1 MRIRCGWIALIV
13 VACVA
18 ASGPDTAGA
27 APQAGGF
34 RGKGPA
40 DAAFE
45 ARSLEQ
51 EDAPVTVAV
60 AGVGRDE
67 RGVTISLTLT
77 NPGDAAVTRHVVGV
91 WVLSPDATVRGVQEL
106 KQPKAL
112 AAGESRTVDV
122 VLRLIP
128 VQAGDI
134 LVAAVQE
141 AVAGT
146 AWRREKKELEAD
158 IKRVVRP

>member
-1 MRIRCGWIALIV
+1 MRIRCGCLAVIV
-13 VACVA
+13 VAGLG
-18 ASGPDTAGA
+18 ASRPDTAVA
-27 APQAGGF
+27 SSQAGGF
-34 RGKGPA
+34 RGKSLG

-45 ARSLEQ
+45 ARSLDQ

-67 RGVTISLTLT
+67 RGVTLSLTLS
-77 NPGDAAVTRHVVGV
+77 NSGDAVVTRHVVGV
-91 WVLSPDATVRGVQEL
+91 WVLGRDGTVRGFQEL

-112 AAGESRTVDV
+112 AAGESRTVDM

-134 LVAAVQE
+134 VVAAVQE

-146 AWRREKKELEAD
+146 PWKREKKELEAD
-158 IKRVVRP
+158 IKRVVLP